1 MLPDVTSIVIPVS
14 MVRSGKYWTLLVV
27 LQSLCHTRAEAVLHY
42 LQKERGKLVPPTDA
56 DYSVVCAVIRKY
68 ILPVIEP
75 KAYTHDYHFRGVLGC
90 QKLM

>member
-1 MLPDVTSIVIPVS
+1 MDAA
-14 MVRSGKYWTLLVV
+14 GGLVV
-27 LQSLCHTRAEAVLHY
+27 VMPYMSRGSVLHY
-42 LQKERGKLVPPTDA
+42 LQERGKLVPPTDA